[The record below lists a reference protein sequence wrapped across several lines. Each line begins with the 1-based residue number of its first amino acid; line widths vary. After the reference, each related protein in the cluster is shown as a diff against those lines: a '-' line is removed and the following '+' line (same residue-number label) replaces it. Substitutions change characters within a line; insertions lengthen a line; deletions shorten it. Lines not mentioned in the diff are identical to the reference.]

1 MLITLIALGFLLLIS
16 ILTYNGLIAKINQ
29 IGNAEGSLA
38 ATLKQRFDLLPNL
51 IEVAKQYMS
60 HEEKM
65 LTRIIEL
72 RSQGQAA
79 HTSSDLIERSKDLD
93 VELKKFMVTVESYP
107 TLLSNNNFVKIQ
119 DALIDLENNISASR
133 RFYNTSIVAYNESIQ
148 MIPGVF
154 MAQFLGMRSREIY
167 SIAENEKETPDMK
180 ELFKK

>member
-1 MLITLIALGFLLLIS
+1 
-16 ILTYNGLIAKINQ
+16 
-29 IGNAEGSLA
+29 
-38 ATLKQRFDLLPNL
+38 
-51 IEVAKQYMS
+51 
-60 HEEKM
+60 
-65 LTRIIEL
+65 
-72 RSQGQAA
+72 
-79 HTSSDLIERSKDLD
+79 
-93 VELKKFMVTVESYP
+93 
-107 TLLSNNNFVKIQ
+107 LSNNNFVKIQ